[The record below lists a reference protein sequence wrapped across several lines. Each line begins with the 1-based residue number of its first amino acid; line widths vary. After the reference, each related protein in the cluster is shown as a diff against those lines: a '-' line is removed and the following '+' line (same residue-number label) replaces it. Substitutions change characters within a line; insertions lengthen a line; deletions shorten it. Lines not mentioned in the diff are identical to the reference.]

1 MVDSKGMVEA
11 EDVKSC
17 IKPLNGKD
25 DFTLWRRRMKSVL
38 ILQDL
43 YEAVLG
49 IENKAVDMADKV
61 WQKMDKKARST
72 IELHLADHV
81 LGRVLDSGGD
91 NMSSKETWDYLE
103 KVYAG
108 KDPIGEN
115 MDSSKTLDNVK
126 EADADKFS
134 LKEKLYS
141 LRMEEGGDLQEHL
154 NKFQICVANLS
165 EVDVQYE
172 EEDKALVLL
181 TSLPASYEQFITTL
195 VSDKDSL
202 KYDEITEAIQS
213 YIKTSSETKSSQGGL
228 QIKGKETSQ
237 LTSKED
243 KSGNKGTTKSKKKY
257 KEGCFK
263 CGVADHL
270 KRNCKE
276 GRMEAQV
283 MAGSSSTANI
293 IIRKDEDDCELL
305 VVTSSSNAFRDWI
318 MDTGCTFHMCAIR
331 EWFDTFEESSSG
343 EVFRGDDSPCRILGI
358 GSVKIKMHD
367 GVVRKLENVRYI
379 PKLRKNLISLG
390 TLDKA
395 SYRYSS
401 KEGRLKVIK
410 GSLVVMKADIQPN
423 NVYKLQGTTII
434 GGVAMSAEVNDKTEQ
449 WQQGLRRMSQRG
461 MQELYK
467 ESKAEG
473 VGVCKLNFCK
483 DGTLGK
489 QKVGFKLVDCENKS
503 KELLDYI
510 HSEVWSATQVRCMG
524 GSKYFVTFLDDFSR
538 KIWAYFM
545 KEKSEVLFKVKKGKS
560 KVGSLEGRKI
570 KYLRS
575 NGGSEYRMKGF
586 LRFYKDEITRCITVK
601 DNLQENGAT
610 RRMKKTLFERER
622 GMRLHAGLPD
632 TFWKEAV
639 NHACYLANWSP
650 SKVLDFKCAEE
661 VWSGEPAGSSNL
673 RMFGSIAYA
682 HISSNEQ
689 TKLRPN
695 FLGVEK
701 KVKGYKLWNIV
712 SKKRVLGR
720 YVTNDEKI
728 KPFNEVKTSEVKKK
742 TDVDVVDE
750 ATEVPLTKGIME
762 ETPAQVEQIEQVE
775 HDKGVIE
782 VEVLEQQQQS
792 LIQAQVEQFALRT
805 YDSVRQL
812 LEKEFQRSIA
822 LDKYALSFS
831 PGDPTTYQEAIAK
844 YIRESWMGAMLEQK
858 KKSIPKDLVQESVPK
873 PKEGNLVGCKRVYR
887 NKEGMHDKEAM
898 RFKARVLAKEYSHKE
913 KVVILHSASDCL
925 KRDHKADVGQ
935 GFG

>member
-1 MVDSKGMVEA
+1 MVDSKGMVKA
-11 EDVKSC
+11 EDVKSF

-108 KDPIGEN
+108 KGPIGEN

-126 EADADKFS
+126 EADADKFF

-172 EEDKALVLL
+172 EEDKALMLL

-228 QIKGKETSQ
+228 QVKGKETSQ

-395 SYRYSS
+395 GYRYSS

-410 GSLVVMKADIQPN
+410 GSLVVMKADIQP
-423 NVYKLQGTTII
+423 TTCT
-434 GGVAMSAEVNDKTEQ
+434 S
-449 WQQGLRRMSQRG
+449 
-461 MQELYK
+461 
-467 ESKAEG
+467 
-473 VGVCKLNFCK
+473 
-483 DGTLGK
+483 
-489 QKVGFKLVDCENKS
+489 FK
-503 KELLDYI
+503 
-510 HSEVWSATQVRCMG
+510 
-524 GSKYFVTFLDDFSR
+524 
-538 KIWAYFM
+538 
-545 KEKSEVLFKVKKGKS
+545 
-560 KVGSLEGRKI
+560 
-570 KYLRS
+570 
-575 NGGSEYRMKGF
+575 
-586 LRFYKDEITRCITVK
+586 
-601 DNLQENGAT
+601 
-610 RRMKKTLFERER
+610 
-622 GMRLHAGLPD
+622 GLP
-632 TFWKEAV
+632 
-639 NHACYLANWSP
+639 
-650 SKVLDFKCAEE
+650 
-661 VWSGEPAGSSNL
+661 
-673 RMFGSIAYA
+673 
-682 HISSNEQ
+682 
-689 TKLRPN
+689 
-695 FLGVEK
+695 
-701 KVKGYKLWNIV
+701 
-712 SKKRVLGR
+712 
-720 YVTNDEKI
+720 
-728 KPFNEVKTSEVKKK
+728 
-742 TDVDVVDE
+742 
-750 ATEVPLTKGIME
+750 
-762 ETPAQVEQIEQVE
+762 
-775 HDKGVIE
+775 
-782 VEVLEQQQQS
+782 
-792 LIQAQVEQFALRT
+792 
-805 YDSVRQL
+805 
-812 LEKEFQRSIA
+812 
-822 LDKYALSFS
+822 
-831 PGDPTTYQEAIAK
+831 
-844 YIRESWMGAMLEQK
+844 
-858 KKSIPKDLVQESVPK
+858 
-873 PKEGNLVGCKRVYR
+873 
-887 NKEGMHDKEAM
+887 
-898 RFKARVLAKEYSHKE
+898 
-913 KVVILHSASDCL
+913 
-925 KRDHKADVGQ
+925 
-935 GFG
+935 

>member
-1 MVDSKGMVEA
+1 MVDSKGMVKA
-11 EDVKSC
+11 EDVKSF

-38 ILQDL
+38 ILLDL
-43 YEAVLG
+43 YEAILG
-49 IENKAVDMADKV
+49 IENKAIDMADKV

-72 IELHLADHV
+72 MELHLADHV

-103 KVYAG
+103 KVYA
-108 KDPIGEN
+108 
-115 MDSSKTLDNVK
+115 
-126 EADADKFS
+126 
-134 LKEKLYS
+134 
-141 LRMEEGGDLQEHL
+141 
-154 NKFQICVANLS
+154 

-181 TSLPASYEQFITTL
+181 TSLPVSYEQFITTL

-228 QIKGKETSQ
+228 QVKGKETSQ

-276 GRMEAQV
+276 GRMKAQV

-305 VVTSSSNAFRDWI
+305 VVMSSSNAFRDWI

-331 EWFDTFEESSSG
+331 EWFDTFEESSIG

-395 SYRYSS
+395 GYRYSS

-410 GSLVVMKADIQPN
+410 GSLVMMKADIQPN

-449 WQQGLRRMSQRG
+449 WQQGLQRMSQRV

-510 HSEVWSATQVRCMG
+510 HSEVWSATQVRCMR

-545 KEKSEVLFKVKKGKS
+545 NEKSEVLFKVKKGKS
-560 KVGSLEGRKI
+560 KVGNLEGRKI
-570 KYLRS
+570 KYLRN

-586 LRFYKDEITRCITVK
+586 LQFYKDEITRCITVK

-639 NHACYLANWSP
+639 NHACYLANRSP

-661 VWSGEPAGSSNL
+661 VWSGEPIGSFNL

-689 TKLRPN
+689 TKLKPN

-720 YVTNDEKI
+720 YVINDEKI

-762 ETPAQVEQIEQVE
+762 ETPAQVEQIEQTLNYM
-775 HDKGVIE
+775 K
-782 VEVLEQQQQS
+782 
-792 LIQAQVEQFALRT
+792 
-805 YDSVRQL
+805 
-812 LEKEFQRSIA
+812 
-822 LDKYALSFS
+822 
-831 PGDPTTYQEAIAK
+831 
-844 YIRESWMGAMLEQK
+844 
-858 KKSIPKDLVQESVPK
+858 
-873 PKEGNLVGCKRVYR
+873 
-887 NKEGMHDKEAM
+887 
-898 RFKARVLAKEYSHKE
+898 
-913 KVVILHSASDCL
+913 
-925 KRDHKADVGQ
+925 
-935 GFG
+935 